1 MIFKNSL
8 FIIFVFLA
16 FSVQAQDRFIR
27 KGNKAFEK
35 GNYPEA
41 ISYFRNVKE
50 KNTKINR
57 KIAESYFFLNN
68 YEQAEKYFKKIYDS
82 EKTDKDLLT
91 LSQIYLDAGNYEAA
105 ILFSEQAALA
115 GANREDVDRR
125 ILAIQELTKIS
136 HRDKWRVRELSI
148 QPQSKSLGLAFYS
161 DQLIYSK
168 LHSKKAGLD
177 KTYQLFATGF
187 SEKEK
192 TNLKEFAPK
201 IGEGVDV
208 GASVFSA
215 DGKTMYFTQWYTR
228 KGKQIMEIVEAVKE
242 DTWKAANV
250 LPFNSKKYSCAYPA
264 LSEDGKIMYFA
275 SDMPGGFG
283 GMDLYISHKRGN
295 SWGKPVNLGA
305 EINTTQNEIYPRVLS
320 DGKLWFAS
328 NGHVGYGKL
337 DLYFATKTTSG
348 TWGNLK
354 NAGMAFNS
362 QYNEYSIAITREGD
376 QLCFVSDRM
385 NNGAREG
392 FFSIE
397 KLQVKSVEL
406 FLRDAKSN
414 AMIDSAQVSVNRIVD
429 NSKIQVDKAEDGS
442 YVLSVLSKDM
452 DKGVLY
458 SIEIES
464 IGFESQQFNFYPES
478 TKEELEIFLKK
489 KEDKIGFSD
498 ELEPIPNLQ
507 KIKFFRNVYFEPN
520 AGELSA
526 ENRKVLDK
534 YAGFWKMFPD
544 LRLVINSHSDSKG
557 SASGNKKMTLKRA
570 NLAKNYLTSLG
581 IDEAKIEL
589 NAYGEDFIVNGCID
603 GVECT
608 EDQHRKNRRLELLF
622 MF

>member
-228 KGKQIMEIVEAVKE
+228 KGKQIMEIVEAEKL
-242 DTWKAANV
+242 DTWKATNV
-250 LPFNSKKYSCAYPA
+250 LPFNSKNYSCAYPA

-295 SWGKPVNLGA
+295 SWGEPVNLGS
-305 EINTTQNEIYPRVLS
+305 EINTIQNEIYPRVLS
-320 DGKLWFAS
+320 DGKLWFSS

-337 DLYFATKTTSG
+337 DLYFTSKTSSG
-348 TWGNLK
+348 NWGNLK

-362 QYNEYSIAITREGD
+362 QHNEYSIAITREGD
-376 QLCFVSDRM
+376 KLCFVSDRM
-385 NNGAREG
+385 NHGAREG

-397 KLQVKSVEL
+397 KLQVESVEL

-414 AMIDSAQVSVNRIVD
+414 EIIDSAQVSVNRIVD
-429 NSKIQVDKAEDGS
+429 NSKIQVDRADNGS
-442 YVLSVLSKDM
+442 YVLSVLSKDV

-464 IGFESQQFNFYPES
+464 TGFEPKQFSFYPES

-489 KEDKIGFSD
+489 KEDEIRFSN
-498 ELEPIPNLQ
+498 ELRSIPDLQ
-507 KIKFFRNVYFEPN
+507 KVKFFRNVYFEPN
-520 AGELSA
+520 EDKLSA
-526 ENRKVLDK
+526 ANRKVLDK
-534 YAGFWKMFPD
+534 YGGFWKMFPE
-544 LRLVINSHSDSKG
+544 LRMVINSHSDSKG
-557 SASGNKKMTLKRA
+557 SAFINRKLTLKRA
-570 NLAKNYLTSLG
+570 NLAKNYLINLG
-581 IDEAKIEL
+581 IDQNQIEI
-589 NAYGEDFIVNGCID
+589 NAYGEDFIVNECID

-608 EDQHRKNRRLELLF
+608 EDEHRKNRRLELLF